1 MANHSFGGVQFR
13 TEWQGNASVPIIP
26 PGESV
31 LVTEHVPGG
40 DLDVTQDLGKRGAV
54 EFVVSGV
61 LVTAA
66 NWGALLA
73 LQGQT
78 TTLALIA
85 NPTKLATLQKI
96 GGDIRFYAG
105 NGGLYRGLALTF
117 LVG

>member
-1 MANHSFGGVQFR
+1 MANHTFAGVVLR

-40 DLDVTQDLGKRGAV
+40 DLDVTQDLGRRGAI
-54 EFVVSGV
+54 EFTVSGV
-61 LVTAA
+61 LVEGA
-66 NWGALLA
+66 NWAALVA

-78 TTLALIA
+78 GTLALIA
-85 NPTKLATLQKI
+85 NPTKTATLQKI
-96 GGDIRFYAG
+96 GGDIRYFAG
-105 NGGLYRGLALTF
+105 NGGLYRGVSLTF